1 MKNIK
6 KILCVVLAIVCVAA
20 AFAGCSSKSNDDSK
34 DKAKSSSTAK
44 VKVIDIEL
52 SSEEYAFG
60 VDKNQPELK
69 EKCNELLKE
78 MKSNGELDKISNN
91 YFGNGTPQGVASA
104 KKDDSKDQLVVATNA
119 EFKPFEYKEGD
130 KFYGIDMEIAN
141 LLAKKLNKELVIVDM
156 AFDAVLLSVQQ
167 QKADIGMAGLTVNP
181 ERAKQVDFS
190 DSYYSASQK
199 RMLTRFSRALT
210 QKHSSAAK
218 QAQQVSHMFKAA
230 QNSALTSSALHGR
243 AMQTALLLFR
253 I

>member
-91 YFGNGTPQGVASA
+91 YFGNGTP
-104 KKDDSKDQLVVATNA
+104 
-119 EFKPFEYKEGD
+119 
-130 KFYGIDMEIAN
+130 
-141 LLAKKLNKELVIVDM
+141 
-156 AFDAVLLSVQQ
+156 
-167 QKADIGMAGLTVNP
+167 
-181 ERAKQVDFS
+181 
-190 DSYYSASQK
+190 
-199 RMLTRFSRALT
+199 
-210 QKHSSAAK
+210 
-218 QAQQVSHMFKAA
+218 
-230 QNSALTSSALHGR
+230 
-243 AMQTALLLFR
+243 
-253 I
+253 